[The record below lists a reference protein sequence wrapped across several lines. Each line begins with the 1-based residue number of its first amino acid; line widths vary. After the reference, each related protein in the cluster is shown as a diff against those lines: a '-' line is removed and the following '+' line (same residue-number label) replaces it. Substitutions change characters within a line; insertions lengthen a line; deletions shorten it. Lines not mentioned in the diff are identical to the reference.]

1 MASPAFGLHFRRYA
15 PFAKFGFPSFKGDN
29 RTQPSTSLQ
38 ATSRTY
44 GAVLFR
50 QEGII
55 SQFAGSSGTEDANL
69 VLHFLERKAMAK
81 VSIKS
86 TRSAEAGPGLIG
98 FSASTA
104 GANPL
109 MPGSPDIDTTVE
121 VRIDW
126 GADRAMRVNGT
137 VSGDDFPNLEVFIRC
152 YQSKHSA
159 LIVDGR
165 TGRGPVAGP
174 VSLFGGGG
182 KLCAFSASIPL
193 TAAGLFSRDQ
203 TCGQTKI

>member
-29 RTQPSTSLQ
+29 RKQASTSLQ

-69 VLHFLERKAMAK
+69 VLHFLERKAMAT
-81 VSIKS
+81 VSIKA
-86 TRSAEAGPGLIG
+86 TRSTEAGPGLIG

-109 MPGSPDIDTTVE
+109 MPASPDIDTTVD
-121 VRIDW
+121 VRITW
-126 GADRAMRVNGT
+126 SSAGMMRVSGT

-152 YQSKHSA
+152 YQSKRSA

-165 TGRGPVAGP
+165 TGRGPTAGP
-174 VSLFGGGG
+174 FSLFGSGG
-182 KLCAFSASIPL
+182 KLCTFSASIPL
-193 TAAGLFSRDQ
+193 TEAGLFSNETTCRQ
-203 TCGQTKI
+203 TNI